1 MNFRFVDLFCGGGG
15 YITGAVDALN
25 AAGVKYEGRC
35 FNHWNIAVRTI
46 MANYPSLVP
55 DFDRACAPVESVL
68 PDEVFD
74 VDPRRIDVLWAS
86 PSCTHH
92 SVAKGGQPKSNQL
105 RCQPEFLLPYLRL
118 TKCRRMF
125 VENVAELKKWGP
137 ILDEDLWWK
146 GKLYKAGQ
154 PDPRKRGL
162 FFELWLKEIKASG
175 YHVDYQMLNA
185 ADYGAATS
193 RRRLII
199 QAVRKSTGD
208 KIVWPNATHCK
219 TRNLFNLLPW
229 KPAADIIDW
238 TIPGESIF
246 SRKEPLCPN
255 TIRRIAAGIRKFWGE
270 WAEPFL
276 IVLNGTKDYQFN
288 SSAIPLSR
296 PLPVITAQGGH
307 LALVRPI
314 WLDMSHTKNDEPISG
329 LVDNPL
335 NTICCS
341 HGTHAIVTPFIT
353 RYNGG
358 ENRNHSTFSP
368 LPVIDCSNR
377 FSVIEP
383 LIIPQQSAG
392 TLKPTGEWPLP
403 TIATPGAIGIVKP
416 FLTQYYGTSGPIG
429 IEAPC
434 PTIPTK
440 DKFGLVQGQLLILPD
455 GRQYKLDITYRML
468 TTRELADAT
477 GFPHDYQFAGTDTDA
492 KKQIGNAVP
501 PPLAEA
507 LYKAVLAA

>member
-15 YITGAVDALN
+15 SITGAVDALN

-185 ADYGAATS
+185 ADYGATTS

-255 TIRRIAAGIRKFWGE
+255 TIRRISAGIRKFWGE

-307 LALVRPI
+307 LALV
-314 WLDMSHTKNDEPISG
+314 
-329 LVDNPL
+329 
-335 NTICCS
+335 
-341 HGTHAIVTPFIT
+341 TPFIT

-358 ENRNHSTFSP
+358 ENRNHGTDSP

-392 TLKPTGEWPLP
+392 TAKPTGEWPLP
-403 TIATPGAIGIVKP
+403 TIATAGAIGIVKP

-468 TTRELADAT
+468 TARELADAT

>member
-15 YITGAVDALN
+15 SITGAVDALN

-276 IVLNGTKDYQFN
+276 IVLRGTDKSHLD

-296 PLPVITAQGGH
+296 PLPAITTSGDH
-307 LALVRPI
+307 IALI
-314 WLDMSHTKNDEPISG
+314 
-329 LVDNPL
+329 
-335 NTICCS
+335 
-341 HGTHAIVTPFIT
+341 TPFIT

-358 ENRNHSTFSP
+358 DNRNHSTESP

-403 TIATPGAIGIVKP
+403 TIATAGAIGIVKP

-429 IEAPC
+429 IESPC

-468 TTRELADAT
+468 TARELADAT
-477 GFPHDYQFAGTDTDA
+477 GFPHDYQFAGTDTDT